1 MKQRLDQYLFRNGFF
16 NSRARAADA
25 ILNGHILVDGVV
37 AAKASQM
44 VRPEMIVEV
53 SGQTH
58 PYVSR
63 GGLKLAKA
71 LEHFALTA
79 KDKTCLD
86 LGASTGGFTD
96 VLLRD
101 GAAQIFAL
109 DVGTGQLAPELVAD
123 NRVVNLSGVN
133 ARDLSAQD
141 IPSNIQV
148 IVCDVSFI
156 SLRLV
161 LPPALATAASGSWL
175 VALIKPQFEAGKGAL
190 GKNGVIKDPE
200 IHQRVCDDFSDWFRG
215 EAPDWAIKGIH
226 DSPITGPKGNRE
238 FLFAAEYA

>member
-1 MKQRLDQYLFRNGFF
+1 MKQRLDQYLFQNGFF
-16 NSRARAADA
+16 NSRARAVDA
-25 ILNGHILVDGVV
+25 IKNGHIILNGVP
-37 AAKASQM
+37 ASKASQM
-44 VRPEMIVEV
+44 VHPEITVEI

-71 LEHFALTA
+71 LECFSLTA
-79 KDKTCLD
+79 KDKICLD

-101 GAAQIFAL
+101 GAERVFAL
-109 DVGTGQLAPELVAD
+109 DVGTDQLAPELLVD
-123 NRVVNLSGVN
+123 HRVVNLSGVN
-133 ARDLSAQD
+133 ARDLNEAEISA
-141 IPSNIQV
+141 NIQV
-148 IVCDVSFI
+148 VVCDVSFI

-161 LPPALATAASGSWL
+161 LPPALRLATPGSWL
-175 VALIKPQFEAGKGAL
+175 MALIKPQFEAGRSAL

-200 IHQRVCDDFSDWFRG
+200 IHQRVCDEFSSWFR
-215 EAPDWAIKGIH
+215 ETAPDWTIRGIE

-238 FLFAAEYA
+238 FLFAAEYS